1 MIQRNFKNGTPCP
14 TRKFTQELIIDG
26 SFFCKKSSALFKKAE
41 NIFAALKEII
51 LKKRIRQSKMRVF
64 SHRKI
69 FNSAAL
75 LFLRKFWA
83 PIGTTPFSYSKRAA
97 ALNNFS
103 FRYFLRLAQAYFNPK
118 ILYCHYGRL
127 KPFRQCFQDIL
138 PLDLKTINIARI
150 MKVVKLDLKYTG
162 FLDQ

>member
-1 MIQRNFKNGTPCP
+1 MNLIAMSLWMIQINFKNGTPCP

-26 SFFCKKSSALFKKAE
+26 SFFCKKSSSLFKKAE

-83 PIGTTPFSYSKRAA
+83 PIGTTPFSYSKRVA
-97 ALNNFS
+97 ALKNFPFVIFCAS
-103 FRYFLRLAQAYFNPK
+103 RKHILIPKSYIVITGDWSPFVNVFKTFCPLIWRRLMPQ
-118 ILYCHYGRL
+118 G
-127 KPFRQCFQDIL
+127 
-138 PLDLKTINIARI
+138 
-150 MKVVKLDLKYTG
+150 
-162 FLDQ
+162 